1 MNQNSSNIKTILSQS
16 LPLCVAILIS
26 LLLIILISNILIFP
40 IIYYSAINPE
50 SFTLIVE
57 IVLYSILITLLL
69 YSIIYS
75 VILQKKAGI
84 PFDVT
89 IKHFLFTAVQYIVLF
104 FIVTAIII
112 VLIAIIYYLL
122 KTNYILLYKLI
133 H

>member
-40 IIYYSAINPE
+40 IIYFSTLNQKL
-50 SFTLIVE
+50 FTLSVE
-57 IVLYSILITLLL
+57 IVLYSILIALLL

-75 VILQKKAGI
+75 IIIQKKAGI

-89 IKHFLFTAVQYIVLF
+89 IKSFCLAAAKYIVLF
-104 FIVTAIII
+104 FIVTAIIV

>member
-26 LLLIILISNILIFP
+26 LLLIILISNILISP

-69 YSIIYS
+69 YSIIYR

-104 FIVTAIII
+104 FIVTAIIN
-112 VLIAIIYYLL
+112 VLMQ
-122 KTNYILLYKLI
+122 YINFAKNKLYILYKLI